1 MVKNCSGRTPPC
13 ITAATTLQAFAA
25 SSAAVRWDEMPTDAM
40 FRPVTSVFASCARL
54 QVTHTK
60 SKPSARGSFVR
71 CVFIV
76 SPPLLL
82 ARRPHVLTCGSARRR
97 STVQTAS
104 SALFF
109 STSPAGAR
117 HVNLWIGQ

>member
-40 FRPVTSVFASCARL
+40 FRPVTSVFASCTRL
-54 QVTHTK
+54 QVTQTK
-60 SKPSARGSFVR
+60 SKPSARST
-71 CVFIV
+71 
-76 SPPLLL
+76 P
-82 ARRPHVLTCGSARRR
+82 GSARRR
-97 STVQTAS
+97 STVQTAR
-104 SALFF
+104 SARLL

-117 HVNLWIGQ
+117 HVNLWIGQCPRMHSAPQKRAT